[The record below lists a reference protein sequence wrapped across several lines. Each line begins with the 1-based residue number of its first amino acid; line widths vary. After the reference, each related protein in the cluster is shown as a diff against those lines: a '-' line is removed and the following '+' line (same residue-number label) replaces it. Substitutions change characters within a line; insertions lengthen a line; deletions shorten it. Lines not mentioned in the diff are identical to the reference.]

1 MTTTTSRMDRAS
13 IRLGA
18 TPVEVRPDG
27 FRVYEGTAAFGDVV
41 MPYLRPT
48 PHLEFCPASEAL
60 SPEALQSAVGIPLT
74 GGLPRQDDTLPADHP
89 ADLLTPETAKAHLEG
104 AIISATADW
113 DASPPE
119 MRVRLM
125 AHTRAVQD
133 LIESGTIELSL
144 GYGCDEDPTPGE
156 FNGQRYH
163 LVQRRRRYN
172 HLAIVKN
179 ARSRTADGR
188 PARLDEAE
196 RMDDTLDLG
205 EAIARLEIEYS
216 PTGRAWART
225 GGLEGTVSPMPE
237 SWGEALRDAQKWLT
251 PGDGLGELPPVSAAD
266 LAGAAPILGVGED
279 NMPAK
284 RDGLKLSDEA
294 MQKIAEMPE
303 ADRVALMALIEG
315 EAAEQ
320 EIHETAEMQAG
331 TEEAEEVGDAQEM
344 TMDQTQMMDALKALR
359 AEVDALKAAPAAKPG
374 VAAPRADSAASTANG
389 LDPDEVIRRAE
400 QAGAAS
406 AVRAADAAGRLVQ
419 RVRQDGHEAYG
430 PTDATATM
438 LRVVTEH
445 LPDLATDAKDHVK
458 HGRMDSLERL
468 YTQAE
473 KLRRGAIE
481 RESADL
487 VMGAIRHDSSGGD
500 TTAQPSPTFRAPRQA
515 RNQHSA

>member
-41 MPYLRPT
+41 MPYMRPT

-60 SPEALQSAVGIPLT
+60 SPEALHSAVGILLT

-89 ADLLTPETAKAHLEG
+89 ADLLTPETAKPHIEG

-119 MRVRLM
+119 MRVRVM
-125 AHTRAVQD
+125 AYTRAVQD

-188 PARLDEAE
+188 PARLDESD
-196 RMDDTLDLG
+196 RMDDALDPG
-205 EAIARLEIEYS
+205 EAIARLEIEFS

-225 GGLEGTVSPMPE
+225 GDLEGTVSPMPE
-237 SWGEALRDAQKWLT
+237 SWGEALRDAQKWLV
-251 PGDGLGELPPVSAAD
+251 PGDGLGKLPPVSAAD
-266 LAGAAPILGVGED
+266 LAGAAPILSAGED
-279 NMPAK
+279 DMPAK

-294 MQKIAEMPE
+294 LQKIAEMPE

-315 EAAEQ
+315 EAAEE
-320 EIHETAEMQAG
+320 EIR
-331 TEEAEEVGDAQEM
+331 EEAEGAIATGEPTDDAQEM
-344 TMDQTQMMDALKALR
+344 TMDQAKMMDELKNLR
-359 AEVDALKAAPAAKPG
+359 AEVDALKAAPAAKP
-374 VAAPRADSAASTANG
+374 AAAAAASRADSSGGTANG

-481 RESADL
+481 RESAEL

-500 TTAQPSPTFRAPRQA
+500 TTAQPAPTFRAPRQA